1 MFNYIS
7 YKIESNIKL
16 TFFLLFIFHVLFA
29 TFIFLIANSEYLSYL
44 HNGEGL
50 WNFAAD
56 SFAYHREA
64 VVLVHFLQDS
74 QWDSWWT
81 THANHP
87 HVRFVSLL
95 YWITG
100 YKVPIVYELVNGL
113 VWTISL
119 MVVYRSSQLLWENNS
134 VVPILTVLFFL
145 QPSVLLSSTQLLR
158 DSIILLGVCCLCY
171 GWIIISKTKLHLRGV
186 IYIVVGSFL
195 FISLRQYLGLILLVV
210 FSLYLVYLLLK
221 NKISLFNT
229 AIILLSISLIIT
241 LNWNFSAKAFQFLN
255 TEVEQVS
262 VVHGEYKTYY
272 QHLNQ

>member
-16 TFFLLFIFHVLFA
+16 TFLLLLIFHVFFA
-29 TFIFLIANSEYLSYL
+29 TFIFLIANSEYFSYL

-50 WNFAAD
+50 WNFAGD

-64 VVLVHFLQDS
+64 VVLVSFLQDS

-81 THANHP
+81 EFSLHA

-100 YKVPIVYELVNGL
+100 YNTPIVFEVVNGL
-113 VWTISL
+113 VWTISI

-134 VVPILTVLFFL
+134 VIPILTVLFFF
-145 QPSVLLSSTQLLR
+145 QPSVLFSSTQLLR
-158 DSIILLGVCCLCY
+158 DPIILLAVCCLCY
-171 GWIIISKTKLHLRGV
+171 GWIIISNTKLHLRAV
-186 IYIVVGSFL
+186 VYIVIGSFL
-195 FISLRQYLGLILLVV
+195 FISLRQYLGLILLAVS
-210 FSLYLVYLLLK
+210 SLYLVYLLLK

-241 LNWNFSAKAFQFLN
+241 LNSNYSGKAD
-255 TEVEQVS
+255 
-262 VVHGEYKTYY
+262 
-272 QHLNQ
+272 